1 MCCTKTFPQNV
12 DAIAIIY
19 RKMFH
24 RLHVAPTSNSSSFVG
39 QIEHFINHKIYINRT
54 KNGS

>member
-39 QIEHFINHKIYINRT
+39 QIEHFIDHKIYINRT